1 MDDLLDNEGS
11 VEAGDNFQGIFPEV
25 GFTCSGHIHKW
36 LFGAEWRRSI
46 GSYTELQLWRPVGR
60 DGSYVK
66 VGNTTIIVPG
76 SISSRLYQY
85 PLSPPLAFQAGDV
98 LGYYQPHR
106 DQSQLGLYFEREGKG
121 ERQRGYYYYRDG
133 PASELD
139 ITRGARSSR
148 QQIFVDVVTD
158 SPECECGF
166 MSLERM
172 QLLRNQIPINSYR
185 VRGGRQQITPE
196 MKFTCDGMIT
206 KWIIG
211 ASWWSSDYL
220 YPELQIWRNIGN
232 ETYQEINA
240 TLIEFETQMFN
251 QIYEYDNFIPIP
263 VQSGD
268 ILGMFLPS
276 TSDSRLDL
284 YTEYFG
290 SAVNYI
296 VYSPTSPI
304 EVIDI
309 ENNMPSVSLRT
320 DTYHPFV
327 SVEIVR
333 DPASSVMIP
342 PTTSLVSTAALT
354 SGPLPTSPAPPPSIG
369 RSQSPV
375 GAGVGAGVAVALVL
389 VALVVVAV
397 IVAVCLLRRR
407 RGGKTVATGQVQRSN
422 GGALDNPVY
431 TAEVSRMP
439 PAVEGSQEL
448 YETPQQPGLED
459 GEGVY
464 DMPPP
469 DSQEPYSE
477 VAQGRDHTSS
487 PGGYAKF
494 DNPLYEQ
501 N

>member
-1 MDDLLDNEGS
+1 
-11 VEAGDNFQGIFPEV
+11 
-25 GFTCSGHIHKW
+25 
-36 LFGAEWRRSI
+36 
-46 GSYTELQLWRPVGR
+46 
-60 DGSYVK
+60 
-66 VGNTTIIVPG
+66 
-76 SISSRLYQY
+76 
-85 PLSPPLAFQAGDV
+85 
-98 LGYYQPHR
+98 
-106 DQSQLGLYFEREGKG
+106 
-121 ERQRGYYYYRDG
+121 
-133 PASELD
+133 
-139 ITRGARSSR
+139 
-148 QQIFVDVVTD
+148 
-158 SPECECGF
+158 

-333 DPASSVMIP
+333 VPA
-342 PTTSLVSTAALT
+342 TSACGYPQYVQTHLILMSA
-354 SGPLPTSPAPPPSIG
+354 SILMLHEEFC
-369 RSQSPV
+369 R
-375 GAGVGAGVAVALVL
+375 
-389 VALVVVAV
+389 
-397 IVAVCLLRRR
+397 
-407 RGGKTVATGQVQRSN
+407 
-422 GGALDNPVY
+422 
-431 TAEVSRMP
+431 
-439 PAVEGSQEL
+439 
-448 YETPQQPGLED
+448 
-459 GEGVY
+459 
-464 DMPPP
+464 
-469 DSQEPYSE
+469 
-477 VAQGRDHTSS
+477 
-487 PGGYAKF
+487 AK
-494 DNPLYEQ
+494 N
-501 N
+501 